1 MVNPWAAAA
10 DTADMAQPDVFHRRH
25 LRDRLVNRVSVMGQL
40 SALVAMAS
48 TGVTAGVL
56 AHDAQVKDLQAA
68 QAAQAVAQ
76 PPSPAPAVVR
86 LVPKP
91 IRTVLV
97 RVPAPA
103 RKALPRKAKSTPV
116 VRRTVVRAAP
126 RQVVRTAPK
135 AAAPAPRR
143 TAKPAATT
151 TSGS

>member
-10 DTADMAQPDVFHRRH
+10 DTAGMDQPDVLHRRRM
-25 LRDRLVNRVSVMGQL
+25 RDRLVNRVSVMGQL

-56 AHDAQVKDLQAA
+56 AHDAKLKDLQAA
-68 QAAQAVAQ
+68 QAAAAV

-103 RKALPRKAKSTPV
+103 RKALPRKANRAPV
-116 VRRTVVRAAP
+116 VRRTVAKAAP
-126 RQVVRTAPK
+126 RQVVRTTPK
-135 AAAPAPRR
+135 APAPAPKR

>member
-1 MVNPWAAAA
+1 MVNPWAATA
-10 DTADMAQPDVFHRRH
+10 DTPDMDEPDALHRRRV
-25 LRDRLVNRVSVMGQL
+25 RDRLVNRVTVMGQL

-56 AHDAQVKDLQAA
+56 AHDAQRKDQQAA
-68 QAAQAVAQ
+68 QAAAAV
-76 PPSPAPAVVR
+76 PPSPAPPAVAR

-103 RKALPRKAKSTPV
+103 RKALPRKANTAPV
-116 VRRTVVRAAP
+116 VRRTVTQAAP
-126 RQVVRTAPK
+126 RQVVRAAPK